1 MLGRLDRLLEE
12 LLFFWCHLLHQEV
25 EHICSAILLQ
35 IAELLAEMDHF
46 VDFVE
51 RRVVESLVSVDIFFI
66 GEIPFIIVFVR
77 LDVYPDVVLILND
90 LSWSFLLDFGHLFF
104 FVLFCIPYLNAFAA

>member
-1 MLGRLDRLLEE
+1 M
-12 LLFFWCHLLHQEV
+12 
-25 EHICSAILLQ
+25 Q

-46 VDFVE
+46 VNFVE
-51 RRVVESLVSVDIFFI
+51 WRDVEIVISVHIIFI
-66 GEIPFIIVFVR
+66 VEIPFIIVFVR

-104 FVLFCIPYLNAFAA
+104 LVLLCSPYLNAFAA